1 MSGKKWM
8 YGHANKAG
16 KGIAKELGVHQSI
29 PPNVG
34 QTKNRFVE
42 RNGSKFILN
51 FTQVFQA
58 TI

>member
-1 MSGKKWM
+1 MDVL

-42 RNGSKFILN
+42 RNGLKFILN